1 MKITKLTPI
10 IRRLTAG
17 NSNMFTGPGTNTYL
31 LGENEVTVIDP
42 GPPMVSHIEDL
53 IAITGKSLKQIL
65 ITHTHPDHSPGASIL
80 KKMTGV
86 PVFGLSTESSR
97 KMDEEIE
104 IDKMLNHGDEI
115 KTSEYSIEVIHT
127 PGHAS
132 NHLCYFLIDENTLF
146 TGDHIMEGSTVVIA
160 PPDGNM
166 SKYLESLE
174 LLKEYPIKTIAPGH
188 GDLIQDPMSI
198 VDATI
203 EHRLNREKK
212 VIKKLEKLGSASIDE
227 LVNDVYDDVASFLH
241 PIAKWSLEAHL
252 IKLMENKV
260 VSKNKQDYVLIE

>member
-10 IRRLTAG
+10 IRRITAG
-17 NSNMFTGPGTNTYL
+17 NSNMFTGPGTNSYL
-31 LGENEVTVIDP
+31 LGDNEVTVIDP
-42 GPPMVSHIEDL
+42 GPPMVNHIEDL
-53 IAITGKSLKQIL
+53 ISLTGKSLKQIL

-80 KKMTGV
+80 KEMTGV
-86 PVFGLSTESSR
+86 PLYGLTTESSR
-97 KMDEEIE
+97 KRDEEID
-104 IDKMLNHGDEI
+104 IDKILNHGDQI

-132 NHLCYFLIDENTLF
+132 NHLCYFLIDENALF
-146 TGDHIMEGSTVVIA
+146 TGDHIMDGSTVVIA

-166 SKYLESLE
+166 SEYLESLK
-174 LLKEYPIKTIAPGH
+174 LLKEYPINTIAPGH
-188 GDLIQDPMSI
+188 GDLIQDPIAI

-203 EHRLNREKK
+203 EHRLKREQKIIEK
-212 VIKKLEKLGSASIDE
+212 LKKLGPASVDG
-227 LVNDVYDDVASFLH
+227 LVNDVYDDVASYLH

-260 VSKNKQDYVLIE
+260 VSKNKQDYLLIE

>member
-1 MKITKLTPI
+1 
-10 IRRLTAG
+10 
-17 NSNMFTGPGTNTYL
+17 
-31 LGENEVTVIDP
+31 
-42 GPPMVSHIEDL
+42 
-53 IAITGKSLKQIL
+53 
-65 ITHTHPDHSPGASIL
+65 
-80 KKMTGV
+80 
-86 PVFGLSTESSR
+86 
-97 KMDEEIE
+97 
-104 IDKMLNHGDEI
+104 
-115 KTSEYSIEVIHT
+115 
-127 PGHAS
+127 
-132 NHLCYFLIDENTLF
+132 
-146 TGDHIMEGSTVVIA
+146 MEGSTVVIA